1 MSLYHTTDTVFIK
14 KLTKVV
20 EANLANEN
28 FGVKE
33 LAEKARM
40 SRSQIHRR
48 LKSINNQSVSQFIR
62 EIRLN
67 KAKEMLQD
75 DLGTVAEI
83 AYKVGF
89 GSPTYFIK
97 SFHDYFG
104 YPPGEF
110 IKYAT
115 ENNADNSK
123 FISEQNQS
131 ERKKSENY
139 RRVKKTLLAVF
150 GILIVVSTILFVYK
164 NFIVPEPEK
173 SIAVL
178 PLKNLSNDPKIQH
191 LADGVME
198 DIRTRLAHI
207 GELEVKSQLSS
218 EKFRD
223 KKMTSTEI
231 AKELGVSYLLEG
243 SIIPDNEKISVNI
256 QLISAKKDQ
265 HKWAKTFYKDLEGLH
280 QFITELSKKIVDELH
295 IVLTA
300 SETKQIEKLYTQN
313 EEAYNLYLEGRFYWL
328 LEGEIN
334 VRKSIELFNQALAKD
349 SNYSLAYAGLADAYR
364 RLEWHKFAPK
374 NEAITKCRENALKAS
389 KLDENLA
396 VVQTTLGSVAMNFDL
411 DWNLAEKRFKRALEI
426 NPNHAEAHKEISKCY
441 DIIGRQEEAREHIN
455 QAIILNPYSL
465 NYHWQSYY
473 YYFKQGDYINALK
486 ESEKIFHINKKHNA
500 KSWRDFEIY
509 LRIYLG
515 QNKELEALNEFKKR
529 YKFQERNTE
538 ILDSI
543 FNSSGIDG
551 ILRIRIENAE
561 NKGNQDYLAHARSYA
576 LINENKKAID
586 CLEQA
591 FENGYTELIRIKFE
605 EDFIKLRTE
614 PRFLALLE
622 KLNLGEY

>member
-1 MSLYHTTDTVFIK
+1 MTLNHTTDIVFIK

-33 LAEKARM
+33 LAEKVRM

-48 LKSINNQSVSQFIR
+48 LKSISNQSVSQFIR

-67 KAKEMLQD
+67 KAREMLQD

-104 YPPGEF
+104 YPPGEY
-110 IKYAT
+110 IKYST
-115 ENNADNSK
+115 ENNAVNSK
-123 FISEQNQS
+123 IISEHNQS
-131 ERKKSENY
+131 ERKRSDRY
-139 RRVKKTLLAVF
+139 RRLKKMLLAVL

-178 PLKNLSNDPKIQH
+178 PFKNLSDDLNNQYFSDGIMDDILNH
-191 LADGVME
+191 LARIDE
-198 DIRTRLAHI
+198 FIIISRT
-207 GELEVKSQLSS
+207 SS
-218 EKFRD
+218 ERYRKSE
-223 KKMTSTEI
+223 KSLPQI
-231 AKELGVSYLLEG
+231 AKELGVSYILEG
-243 SIIPDNEKISVNI
+243 SVQKFDNRLKIIV
-256 QLISAKKDQ
+256 QLNDKKDKHIWTDSFESELKDIFELQ
-265 HKWAKTFYKDLEGLH
+265 SVIAKQIAH
-280 QFITELSKKIVDELH
+280 ELKIVLSPQE
-295 IVLTA
+295 I
-300 SETKQIEKLYTQN
+300 EQIDKRYTEN
-313 EEAYNLYLEGRFYWL
+313 LEAYNLYQEGRFYWL

-396 VVQTTLGSVAMNFDL
+396 VVQTTLGSVAMNFDW

-455 QAIILNPYSL
+455 QAILLNPYSL

-551 ILRIRIENAE
+551 ILRIRVENAE

-622 KLNLGEY
+622 KLNLGAY

>member
-1 MSLYHTTDTVFIK
+1 MTLNHTTDIVFIK

-33 LAEKARM
+33 LAEKVRM

-48 LKSINNQSVSQFIR
+48 LKSISNQSVSQFIR

-67 KAKEMLQD
+67 KAREMLQD

-104 YPPGEF
+104 YPPGEY
-110 IKYAT
+110 IKYST

-123 FISEQNQS
+123 IISEHNQS
-131 ERKKSENY
+131 ERKRSDRY
-139 RRVKKTLLAVF
+139 RRLKKMLLAVL

-178 PLKNLSNDPKIQH
+178 PFKNLSDDLNNQYFSDGIMDDILNH
-191 LADGVME
+191 LARIDE
-198 DIRTRLAHI
+198 FIIISRT
-207 GELEVKSQLSS
+207 SS
-218 EKFRD
+218 ERYRKSE
-223 KKMTSTEI
+223 KSLPQI
-231 AKELGVSYLLEG
+231 AKELGVSYILEG
-243 SIIPDNEKISVNI
+243 SVQKFDNRLKIIV
-256 QLISAKKDQ
+256 QLNDKKDKHIWTDSFESELKDIFELQ
-265 HKWAKTFYKDLEGLH
+265 SVIAKQIAH
-280 QFITELSKKIVDELH
+280 ELKIVLSPQE
-295 IVLTA
+295 I
-300 SETKQIEKLYTQN
+300 EQIDKRYTEN
-313 EEAYNLYLEGRFYWL
+313 LEAYNLYQEGRFYWL

-396 VVQTTLGSVAMNFDL
+396 VVQTTLGSVAMNFDW

-455 QAIILNPYSL
+455 QAILLNPYSL

-551 ILRIRIENAE
+551 ILRIRVENAE

-622 KLNLGEY
+622 KLNLGAY